1 MGVINGIDYGD
12 LIFSKRCELDQ
23 AAYSRYYS
31 DNFGNDILEIDF
43 LDDNSLIANP
53 VCKPPLTYNEW
64 YGTELHKKYVI
75 TLLRKRKIEKINKK
89 AD

>member
-1 MGVINGIDYGD
+1 MSIINGIDYGD
-12 LIFSKRCELDQ
+12 LFFSKRNELDQ

-31 DNFGNDILEIDF
+31 DNFINDALEIDF

-53 VCKPPLTYNEW
+53 VSTPLTYNEW
-64 YGTELHKKYVI
+64 YGTELHKRYVLV
-75 TLLRKRKIEKINKK
+75 LLRKRKIEKINKK